1 MLSKIRDLRIA
12 QGLSAEQLAA
22 KAGVT
27 HTTIYNLE
35 AGAGATVAVASRI
48 AKALGTTI
56 DDILEVP
63 DEQRTECKPD

>member
-1 MLSKIRDLRIA
+1 MLRRIKALRIA
-12 QGLSAEQLAA
+12 AGLSVEQLAA

-48 AKALGTTI
+48 AKALGVTI
-56 DDILEVP
+56 NDILEVP
-63 DEQRTECKPD
+63 DEQQAERGTD

>member
-1 MLSKIRDLRIA
+1 MLRRIKALRIA
-12 QGLSAEQLAA
+12 AGLSVEQLAA

-48 AKALGTTI
+48 AKALGVTI
-56 DDILEVP
+56 NDILEVP

>member
-1 MLSKIRDLRIA
+1 MLRRIKALRIA
-12 QGLSAEQLAA
+12 AGLSVEQLAA

-35 AGAGATVAVASRI
+35 AGGNATVAIASKV
-48 AKALGTTI
+48 AKALGVTI

-63 DEQRTECKPD
+63 DEQQAERGTD